1 MKPSSRS
8 QRPALNAG
16 WLQAALVRPGGFWT
30 AVQVVAQ
37 TGSTHDDLLAAARRG
52 AAEGTVLVAEAQS
65 AGRGRLSRSWVS
77 PPRAGLTFSVLLRP
91 AAAPPAKRGWVPLLT
106 GVAMTEAL
114 RAEAGVDAWLKWP
127 NDVLVNEA
135 KLSGILAEQAGDA
148 IVVGAGLNVST
159 SRDELPAAET
169 TPSGGPATSL
179 ALEGATL
186 TDRGQLLAFILAR
199 FEHWYR
205 TWAAASG
212 DAAACGL
219 RHQYQR
225 LCGTI
230 GREVRVQ
237 LPGGGTQTGL
247 AREVDDAGQLMI
259 QTASGLLPVSAGDIV
274 HLR

>member
-8 QRPALNAG
+8 QRPTLNAA

-30 AVQVVAQ
+30 AVQVVVQ

-91 AAAPPAKRGWVPLLT
+91 AAVPPAKRGWVPLLT
-106 GVAMTEAL
+106 GVGLTEAL

-169 TPSGGPATSL
+169 TPSGEPATSL

-225 LCGTI
+225 LCATI
-230 GREVRVQ
+230 GRDVRVQ

-247 AREVDDAGQLMI
+247 AREVDDAGQLII
-259 QTASGLLPVSAGDIV
+259 QTASGLRPVSAGDIV

>member
-8 QRPALNAG
+8 QRPALNAA

-52 AAEGTVLVAEAQS
+52 AADGTILVAEAQS

-91 AAAPPAKRGWVPLLT
+91 AAVPPAKRGWVPLLT

-114 RAEAGVDAWLKWP
+114 RAEAGLDAWLKWP
-127 NDVLVNEA
+127 NDVLVNEG
-135 KLSGILAEQAGDA
+135 KLGGILAEQAGDA

-186 TDRGQLLAFILAR
+186 TDRGQLLGFILAR
-199 FEHWYR
+199 LEHWYR
-205 TWAAASG
+205 GWAAVSG

-219 RHQYQR
+219 RNQYQR

-247 AREVDDAGQLMI
+247 AREVDNAGQLMI

>member
-8 QRPALNAG
+8 QRPALNAA

-30 AVQVVAQ
+30 AVQVVVQ

-91 AAAPPAKRGWVPLLT
+91 AAVPPAKRGWVPLLT
-106 GVAMTEAL
+106 GVGLTEAL

-169 TPSGGPATSL
+169 TPSGEPATSL

-225 LCGTI
+225 LCATI

-247 AREVDDAGQLMI
+247 AREVDDAGQLII
-259 QTASGLLPVSAGDIV
+259 QTASGLRPVSAGDIV